1 MMKRFLI
8 LIFVVVLF
16 GCSTRNE
23 TKFSEKALNDIVFS
37 LNGDQ
42 LAIQEVLEKYKGK
55 KIFIDVWATWCG
67 DCLKSLPTVKKL
79 QILHP
84 GVVFLFLSI
93 DDSISDLKAGI
104 QKYNIEGEHY
114 LLPEKWDADFS
125 EFLGLSWIPRYLIVD
140 ESGGIKVFNETKP
153 NSSDIL
159 EALK

>member
-8 LIFVVVLF
+8 LIFVVVLS
-16 GCSTRNE
+16 GCLTRNE
-23 TKFSEKALNDIVFS
+23 SKFSEKALNDNVLS
-37 LNGDQ
+37 LNGGQ
-42 LAIQEVLEKYKGK
+42 LTIQEVLEKYKGK

-67 DCLKSLPTVKKL
+67 DCLKSLPALKKL
-79 QILHP
+79 QIQHP
-84 GVVFLFLSI
+84 EVVFLFLSI

-104 QKYNIEGEHY
+104 KKYRIEGEHY

-153 NSSDIL
+153 DSSDIL